1 MMLYQ
6 LLQIFPTNQS
16 SYPVNHPQKIK
27 WLENFA
33 QYLGLQQNF
42 FYDMFSYVFIIVL
55 VISIIYYF
63 YTELKSKKSK

>member
-6 LLQIFPTNQS
+6 LLQIFPVNQS
-16 SYPVNHPQKIK
+16 SYPGNHSQKIK

-33 QYLGLQQNF
+33 KYLGLQQNF